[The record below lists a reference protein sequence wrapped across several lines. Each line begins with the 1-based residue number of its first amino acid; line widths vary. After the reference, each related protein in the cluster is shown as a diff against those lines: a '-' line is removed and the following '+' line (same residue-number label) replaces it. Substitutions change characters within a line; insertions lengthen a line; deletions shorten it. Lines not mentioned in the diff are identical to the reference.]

1 MFRNTLPF
9 LVAALTPAAALA
21 HPGHD
26 PGGIAAGLAHPL
38 GGADHLLAM
47 ISLGLLAAQRGGRA
61 TWALPA
67 GFVGAMLAGGALG
80 AAGVPLPAVEPAI
93 LASAIV
99 IGAMVAGALRP
110 PMAATLAGAALFGLA
125 HGWAHGAEA
134 PSGALLPF
142 MAGFALA
149 TAALH
154 GFGILAGR
162 AIPAMLL
169 RGAGA
174 AATLAGLMLAVA
186 G

>member
-21 HPGHD
+21 HPGHG

-80 AAGVPLPAVEPAI
+80 AAGVPLPAV
-93 LASAIV
+93 
-99 IGAMVAGALRP
+99 
-110 PMAATLAGAALFGLA
+110 
-125 HGWAHGAEA
+125 
-134 PSGALLPF
+134 
-142 MAGFALA
+142 
-149 TAALH
+149 
-154 GFGILAGR
+154 
-162 AIPAMLL
+162 
-169 RGAGA
+169 
-174 AATLAGLMLAVA
+174 
-186 G
+186 